1 MRLSCLHCG
10 KDFTITAEQL
20 GGKGRCPHCH
30 GEIRLPKA
38 SQEAEQPEEDEIVR
52 PAHWLKNSLSGLLS
66 LIFHMVLLLI
76 MALISSGTAG
86 GDGVGEGD
94 DVLIGDVPSAKLG
107 DSQEAELQAAEV
119 VTETRNDFA
128 ESLEVSAPAMEDA
141 AGSVTEEVLSAAPS
155 SGGSESGGF
164 ELGAMAGGSGSMSG
178 GSWNGL
184 LQTMRRNGL
193 DIVLT
198 FDSTGSMQGEIDQV
212 KNQIRRIGS
221 TLLSLV
227 PKARIGICTYRD
239 QGDEYVVRGLP
250 LTSDL
255 QEIERYLAGIHADAG
270 GDTPESVHEGLR
282 WSIQKNTF
290 RPRARKVILLF
301 GDAPP
306 HREDLPTCLRLA
318 SDFHGQ
324 QQGIVSTVTCRSP
337 RKLDEFL
344 EIADVG
350 GGEAFITADERQI
363 MTQLIVLVFGSR
375 HRAKV
380 LEAFKLLE
388 AGR

>member
-1 MRLSCLHCG
+1 MRMSCIHCG
-10 KDFTITAEQL
+10 KDFSISAEQL
-20 GGKGRCPHCH
+20 GGKGRCPHCR

-38 SQEAEQPEEDEIVR
+38 SLEAEPTGDEEVVQPT
-52 PAHWLKNSLSGLLS
+52 HWLKNSLSGLLS
-66 LIFHMVLLLI
+66 LIFHIILLLVL
-76 MALISSGTAG
+76 ALISTGSAG
-86 GDGVGEGD
+86 GDGLGE
-94 DVLIGDVPSAKLG
+94 DVLIGSIPSAKLG
-107 DSQEAELQAAEV
+107 DSQEEELQAAEV
-119 VTETRNDFA
+119 VTETKNDFA
-128 ESLEVSAPAMEDA
+128 ESLEVSSPTAEDA
-141 AGSVTEEVLSAAPS
+141 TGTATEELLAAAPS

-164 ELGAMAGGSGSMSG
+164 ELGAVVGGGGSMSG
-178 GSWNGL
+178 SGWEGM

-212 KNQIRRIGS
+212 KNQIRRLGS
-221 TLLSLV
+221 TLLALV
-227 PKARIGICTYRD
+227 PKARISICTYRD

-255 QEIERYLAGIHADAG
+255 QEIETYLAGVHADAG

-306 HREDLPTCLRLA
+306 HREDLATCLRLA

-324 QQGIVSTVTCRSP
+324 GQGVVSTVTCRSA
-337 RKLDEFL
+337 RKLDEFM

-350 GGEAFITADERQI
+350 GGEAFVTADERQI
-363 MTQLIVLVFGSR
+363 MTQLMVLVFGSR

-380 LEAFKLLE
+380 IEAFKLLE
-388 AGR
+388 GGR

>member
-1 MRLSCLHCG
+1 MRMACIHCG
-10 KDFTITAEQL
+10 KAFSITADQL

-38 SQEAEQPEEDEIVR
+38 TEEPEQPPDEKIE
-52 PAHWLKNSLSGLLS
+52 PSHWLKNSLSGLLS
-66 LIFHMVLLLI
+66 LIIHMVLLLVF
-76 MALISSGTAG
+76 ALITVGSAG
-86 GDGVGEGD
+86 VEGLGEG
-94 DVLIGDVPSAKLG
+94 VLIGQLPSAQLG
-107 DSQEAELQAAEV
+107 DSQDEELQAAEV
-119 VTETRNDFA
+119 VTEARHDFA
-128 ESLEVSAPAMEDA
+128 EALEAEPPVA
-141 AGSVTEEVLSAAPS
+141 ASSSDSGATEELVAAAPS
-155 SGGSESGGF
+155 SGGGDSGGF
-164 ELGAMAGGSGSMSG
+164 ELGAVAVGGGSMSG
-178 GSWNGL
+178 GSWTGM
-184 LQTMRRNGL
+184 LQTMRRDGL
-193 DIVLT
+193 DIVIT

-221 TLLSLV
+221 TLLTLV

-250 LTSDL
+250 LTSDI
-255 QEIERYLAGIHADAG
+255 QAIESYLSGVRADAG
-270 GDTPESVHEGLR
+270 GDEPESVHEGLR
-282 WSIQKNTF
+282 WSIQQNTF

-306 HREDLPTCLRLA
+306 HQEDLPTCLRLA

-324 QQGIVSTVTCRSP
+324 QQGTVSTVTCRSP
-337 RKLDEFL
+337 RKLRAFL

-350 GGEAFITADERQI
+350 GGEAFVTADERQI

-380 LEAFKLLE
+380 MEAFKLLDE
-388 AGR
+388 RR

>member
-1 MRLSCLHCG
+1 MRMSCIHCG
-10 KDFTITAEQL
+10 KTFSITADQL
-20 GGKGRCPHCH
+20 GGKGRCPHCR
-30 GEIRLPKA
+30 GEIRLPKVTEE
-38 SQEAEQPEEDEIVR
+38 SQQPLEEEKVH
-52 PAHWLKNSLSGLLS
+52 PSHWLLNSMSGLLS
-66 LIFHMVLLLI
+66 LIFHMLLLLVL
-76 MALISSGTAG
+76 ALITTGSSG
-86 GDGVGEGD
+86 GEGLGE
-94 DVLIGDVPSAKLG
+94 DVLIGQLPSAKLG
-107 DSQEAELQAAEV
+107 ESQDEELQAADV

-128 ESLEVSAPAMEDA
+128 ESLEVEPPAAPSSDRGA
-141 AGSVTEEVLSAAPS
+141 TEELVAAAPS

-164 ELGAMAGGSGSMSG
+164 ELGAVAVGGGSMSG
-178 GSWNGL
+178 GSWDGM

-193 DIVLT
+193 DIVIT

-212 KNQIRRIGS
+212 KRQIQRIGS
-221 TLLSLV
+221 TLLTLV

-250 LTSDL
+250 LTSDI
-255 QEIERYLAGIHADAG
+255 QEIEAYLSGVRADAG
-270 GDTPESVHEGLR
+270 GDEPESVHEGLR
-282 WSIQKNTF
+282 WSIEQNTF
-290 RPRARKVILLF
+290 RPRARKMILLF

-306 HREDLPTCLRLA
+306 HQADLPTCLRLA

-337 RKLDEFL
+337 RKLQEFL

-350 GGEAFITADERQI
+350 GGEAFVTADERQI

-380 LEAFKLLE
+380 MEAFKLLDE
-388 AGR
+388 RR